1 MDHLCDFLRVL
12 SHLLISHLLLI
23 HLLLVVSAQDCER
36 GRPRDHFSLFH
47 FVFAFVLKYVLIVAV
62 LEHLTPLEAQ
72 PALLFI
78 ILVHH
83 AHLLLLH
90 PYGLLIVKHSHSAI

>member
-1 MDHLCDFLRVL
+1 MNHLCNFLRVL
-12 SHLLISHLLLI
+12 SHPLISQFLLI
-23 HLLLVVSAQDCER
+23 HLLLVVSAEDIER
-36 GRPRDHFSLFH
+36 GRPRDHVSLFH
-47 FVFAFVLKYVLIVAV
+47 FVLAFVLKYVLIVAF

-72 PALLFI
+72 PALLLI

-90 PYGLLIVKHSHSAI
+90 SHGLLIV